1 MRRFLPLLLLLA
13 CLGAALILGRGVGW
27 ETLARHQD
35 GLANWVA
42 AHPIAAPLLYL
53 SAYILTAALSL
64 PQAALLTVAGGLLFG
79 TVLGGVLTIIGAT
92 IGAAILV
99 TIARTALRG
108 VLDRHRHRIPAAV
121 QARLAQD
128 GFFYLLT
135 LRLLPVVPFWV
146 VNLAAALAEIRLLAF
161 VPATL
166 LGIAPATFVLSSIG
180 AGVGGIL
187 AAGQAP
193 DLSVLFAPRVLLPLL
208 GLAALSLLPILLRP
222 VLRRSGVLRD
232 AGADAGPP

>member
-13 CLGAALILGRGVGW
+13 CLGTALILGRGVGW
-27 ETLARHQD
+27 ESLARHQD
-35 GLANWVA
+35 ELAHWVS
-42 AHPIAAPLLYL
+42 AHPVAAPLLYL
-53 SAYILTAALSL
+53 LAYILTAALSL
-64 PQAALLTVAGGLLFG
+64 PQAALVTVAGGLLFG

-92 IGAAILV
+92 VGAAILV
-99 TIARTALRG
+99 TIARTALSS

-121 QARLAQD
+121 QTRLARD

-146 VNLAAALAEIRLLAF
+146 VNLAAAVAEIRLRVF

-222 VLRRSGVLRD
+222 VLRRSGLLRGT
-232 AGADAGPP
+232 GADAGSP